1 MAPGTLKGRLPV
13 GFGTA
18 SKSHQR
24 RLAVSVGFSGA
35 RLIGRVQRR
44 SVDRSGLSGAR
55 LIGRVQRRS
64 VDRSGPAAPGWTA
77 GSVPPGGGP
86 RQDGRSGSADDQF
99 RLVEKFVGQNGRSLD
114 L

>member
-1 MAPGTLKGRLPV
+1 MQCRIVIYGVGHFERSAPV
-13 GFGTA
+13 GFETA

-35 RLIGRVQRR
+35 RLSGRAQRR
-44 SVDRSGLSGAR
+44 L
-55 LIGRVQRRS
+55 

-77 GSVPPGGGP
+77 GSVPPGAGP
-86 RQDGRSGSADDQF
+86 RQDGRSGSADYQF

>member
-24 RLAVSVGFSGA
+24 RLAVSVGF
-35 RLIGRVQRR
+35 
-44 SVDRSGLSGAR
+44 SGAR